1 MFENAELGHKIDKA
15 TFKEESPRL
24 RAALLEAQRE
34 LAKANF
40 SVIVIVS
47 GGSGGGKSEAVNL
60 LLEWLDARGIETH
73 AMREP
78 TDEER
83 QRPPMWRFWRAIPPR
98 GRMGIFF
105 GAWYAL
111 PILDRVFGRI
121 TDPELDQALD
131 RIVETERMLERE
143 GVLLVKFWLHLSR
156 ASQKKRLKAFEADP
170 RQRWR

>member
-1 MFENAELGHKIDKA
+1 MFENAELGHKIDKS

-47 GGSGGGKSEAVNL
+47 GVSGGGKSEAVNL

-83 QRPPMWRFWRAIPPR
+83 QRPPMWRVWGGLPAK
-98 GRMGIFF
+98 GGGGGFF
-105 GAWYAL
+105 
-111 PILDRVFGRI
+111 R
-121 TDPELDQALD
+121 
-131 RIVETERMLERE
+131 
-143 GVLLVKFWLHLSR
+143 
-156 ASQKKRLKAFEADP
+156 
-170 RQRWR
+170 